1 MNQNHAKILLSA
13 VIIFI
18 VSSCSKSSSGTP
30 KSCNITYMDP
40 TALTFGQQVE
50 YLAGVS
56 GNGGTIS
63 SVSYQDSTGTTTVNN
78 PVLPFTVFV
87 NLKSGATVTISAIG
101 SANKGGQLNI
111 SAAVTGTQT
120 GVSCAN

>member
-1 MNQNHAKILLSA
+1 MNQYKVKILFSA
-13 VIIFI
+13 LTIFI
-18 VSSCSKSSSGTP
+18 ISSCSKSSSGTP
-30 KSCNITYMDP
+30 KSCNITYSDP

-56 GNGGTIS
+56 GSGGTIS
-63 SVSYQDSTGTTTVNN
+63 SVSYQDSAGTTTVNN

-87 NLKSGATVTISAIG
+87 NLKSGATVTISAVG

-111 SAAVTGTQT
+111 SATVTGMQT

>member
-1 MNQNHAKILLSA
+1 MKQNRSRILSLIVPFAILL
-13 VIIFI
+13 
-18 VSSCSKSSSGTP
+18 SCSKSSSSP
-30 KSCNITYMDP
+30 KSCNMTYSDP
-40 TALTFGQQVE
+40 TTLTFSQQIE

-63 SVSYQDSTGTTTVNN
+63 SVSYQDSAGTTTVNN

-101 SANKGGQLNI
+101 TANKGGQLNI
-111 SAAVTGTQT
+111 SAAITGIQT